1 MIQRTGRLSVK
12 QEIIHQMRP
21 ARPAAASENSVRQ
34 QKSHIKL
41 EWEEMMHDGEK
52 KQHYRRCRASFSDI
66 MKASSWR
73 TRLKHYQHNHNTHQ
87 QWKLINIHN

>member
-52 KQHYRRCRASFSDI
+52 NSI
-66 MKASSWR
+66 IVVVEP
-73 TRLKHYQHNHNTHQ
+73 RLVT
-87 QWKLINIHN
+87 